1 MALGYPTS
9 WHYII
14 YNGPDKTQSIQNFPC
29 ITILNVLFQ
38 HLFSMANLA
47 LNEDYLQYIQD
58 LHVQAKA
65 TNAIILHSKATKL
78 QTVNCSNLITKS
90 SKNIPESWIQP
101 CKGQDLPNRA
111 QKYWQE
117 LGHDCPTVIDHII
130 TTARIRRIKYAS
142 THEYK
147 VLTGRMAQCCLFG
160 NWTSSGHRIKI
171 FNA

>member
-1 MALGYPTS
+1 MALGYPAS

-14 YNGPDKTQSIQNFPC
+14 YNGPDKTQGIQNFPC

-101 CKGQDLPNRA
+101 CKGQDLPSEQSTKILARTRA
-111 QKYWQE
+111 WLPNSHRSYYHHGQNQE
-117 LGHDCPTVIDHII
+117 NKICQHTRVQSPHWADG
-130 TTARIRRIKYAS
+130 S
-142 THEYK
+142 
-147 VLTGRMAQCCLFG
+147 VLPLRQLNKQWAP
-160 NWTSSGHRIKI
+160 N
-171 FNA
+171 